1 MHPSVQSYVFYTFQI
16 GFFCCCCCCCY
27 DILKGMDRLLERYLQ
42 TNDLAREGR
51 GLLASRRSQIIK
63 TRGNKLKRAQP
74 NENENRQQNSTS
86 DTESW
91 RQRCEREAVDVGV
104 RGFFFFFFLSFF
116 NFSTVRRRPTT
127 SITGL
132 KKKKKKKTTT
142 SGKRALENNG
152 RKEGNDLRDDEL
164 TGPEEK
170 HMSCTKRMRQCRR
183 KR

>member
-1 MHPSVQSYVFYTFQI
+1 
-16 GFFCCCCCCCY
+16 
-27 DILKGMDRLLERYLQ
+27 MDRLLERYLQ

-104 RGFFFFFFLSFF
+104 RGFFFFSFFLQFF
-116 NFSTVRRRPTT
+116 HRPTT
-127 SITGL
+127 SITGG
-132 KKKKKKKTTT
+132 KKKKKKKRRRVGNERSRIMEEKRETTCATT
-142 SGKRALENNG
+142 S
-152 RKEGNDLRDDEL
+152 
-164 TGPEEK
+164 
-170 HMSCTKRMRQCRR
+170 
-183 KR
+183 